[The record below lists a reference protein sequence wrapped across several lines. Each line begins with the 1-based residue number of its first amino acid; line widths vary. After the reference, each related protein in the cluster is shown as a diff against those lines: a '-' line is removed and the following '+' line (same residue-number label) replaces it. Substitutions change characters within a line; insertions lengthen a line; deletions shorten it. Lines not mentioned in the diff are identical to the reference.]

1 MASVSSGAPEPPP
14 LKKAL
19 IVSPSFP
26 PVNAADMHRVRQSLP
41 YLAEFGWDATTLAV
55 RPELV
60 EGNRDPLLLE
70 TVPPGADVRHVGAL
84 DYRWTRRLGLGSL
97 ALRSMASYAR
107 EGSRLLASGDY
118 DLVYFSTTMFP
129 VMVLGTYWKRRF
141 GVPFVLDIQDPWYSD
156 YYNGLPP
163 EKRPQKHWFSYRLN
177 KYTEPVAMREVSA
190 VIAVSEAYCDVL
202 QERYENVQPET
213 CATIPFGGPSQDF
226 DVLDRVEVKNPV
238 FDPDDGLIHA
248 VYAGRGGLDM
258 ELAARGFFRALQ
270 RGLAERP
277 ELFEP
282 LRFHFV
288 GTHYAD
294 GDPTLAPLAADYG
307 VADRVEERPE
317 RVPYFTA
324 LRLLRDADVLVVPGS
339 DDPAY
344 TASKLYPYILAGR
357 PIVAAFNE
365 RSSVVD
371 VLRET
376 NAGVAVT
383 FSAEAAHATAPPE
396 SVEAL
401 ADGLLEALSDA
412 LQAEPDARQT
422 DWAAFEPYTAR
433 EMTRKQVAVFDRVL
447 AGDQP

>member
-1 MASVSSGAPEPPP
+1 MNQV
-14 LKKAL
+14 L

-41 YLAEFGWDATTLAV
+41 YLREFGWEATTLAV
-55 RPELV
+55 EPDLV

-70 TVPPGADVRHVGAL
+70 TVPDDADVRHVGAL
-84 DYRWTRRLGLGSL
+84 DYRWTRRIGLGSL
-97 ALRSMASYAR
+97 ALRSLASYAR
-107 EGSRLLASGDY
+107 AGDRLLKTGGY

-129 VMVLGTYWKRRF
+129 VMVLGSRWKRKY
-141 GVPFVLDIQDPWYSD
+141 GVPFVLDIQDPWHSE
-156 YYNGLPP
+156 YYRALPL
-163 EKRPQKHWFSYRLN
+163 EKRPPKHWFSYRLN
-177 KYTEPVAMREVSA
+177 KYTEPIAMNEVDA
-190 VIAVSEAYCDVL
+190 VIAVSDAYCAAL
-202 QERYENVQPET
+202 QDRYENVRPET
-213 CATIPFGGPSQDF
+213 CTTIPFGGPSRDF
-226 DVLDRVEVKNPV
+226 EVLDRVEVENPV
-238 FDPDDGLIHA
+238 FDPGDGLVHA

-277 ELFEP
+277 ALFEP

-294 GDPTLAPLAADYG
+294 GAPTLAPFAAEYG
-307 VADRVEERPE
+307 VADRVEERPA

-324 LRLLRDADVLVVPGS
+324 LRLLRDADLLVVPGS

-383 FSAEAAHATAPPE
+383 FSAAAAHASAPPAT
-396 SVEAL
+396 VEAL
-401 ADGLLEALSDA
+401 AGGLFEALSDT
-412 LQAEPDARQT
+412 LRGGPEARAT
-422 DWAAFEPYTAR
+422 DWDAFEPYTAR
-433 EMTRKQVAVFDRVL
+433 EMTRRQVAVFDRVV
-447 AGDQP
+447 ARAAS